1 MGAVYNVD
9 KEEREVNKMNEKQTA
24 AYAELVRRY
33 SETFNTKDLS
43 DEAFTYQIER
53 NKYEVGLIYGLSYD
67 EFFDISE
74 RAFFN
79 VAAAT
84 FSS

>member
-33 SETFNTKDLS
+33 SVTFNTKDLS
-43 DEAFTYQIER
+43 DEAFVYQIER
-53 NKYEVGLIYGLSYD
+53 NKYEVGLIYGLPYD

-79 VAAAT
+79 AAI
-84 FSS
+84 FS